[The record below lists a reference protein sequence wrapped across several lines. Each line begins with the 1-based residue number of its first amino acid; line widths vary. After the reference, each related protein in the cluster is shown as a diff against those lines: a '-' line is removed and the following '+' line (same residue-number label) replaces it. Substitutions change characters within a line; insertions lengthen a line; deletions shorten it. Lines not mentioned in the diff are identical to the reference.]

1 MILKILKIDD
11 IDDTEDWYNIIT
23 IKYQKVIN
31 LLDNTP
37 NQLTIFKS
45 IRTNFFVE
53 INDDSCKKYKINN
66 QIKFKN
72 SMFKSSLCDYGNA

>member
-53 INDDSCKKYKINN
+53 INDDSYKKYKINN

-72 SMFKSSLCDYGNA
+72 LMFKSSLCDYGNA

>member
-45 IRTNFFVE
+45 IRINFFVE
-53 INDDSCKKYKINN
+53 INDDSYKKYKINN

>member
-31 LLDNTP
+31 LLDNTQ

-53 INDDSCKKYKINN
+53 INDDSYKKYKINN